1 MTVILKII
9 KYELRDVFRGKWLI
23 IYGILFWLMTDLL
36 LRFSGQSS
44 HVIMSLVNIVLI
56 FIPLVS
62 VIFGTL
68 YLYNSREFIV
78 LLLSQ
83 PINRMHLYIGMYIG
97 IAIPLVSGFTVGIS
111 IPILYSGLEN
121 ISELLAIIL
130 ILATGIILTLI
141 FLALAFMIALGT
153 EDRAKGLGFAI
164 LLWLFFTVIYDGLIL
179 IAIYLYSD
187 YPLEHATIFMSLM
200 NPIDLG
206 RIIILMQFDIAAMM
220 GYTGAV
226 FQRFFGSSLGLMIS
240 VGAMAIWIFWPLY
253 GGLRRFLRKDF

>member
-1 MTVILKII
+1 MNVILKII
-9 KYELRDVFRGKWLI
+9 KYELQDVFRGKWLI
-23 IYGILFWLMTDLL
+23 IYGMLFWLMTDLL

-56 FIPLVS
+56 FIPLIS

-83 PINRMHLYIGMYIG
+83 PINRMHLFMGMYIG
-97 IAIPLVSGFTVGIS
+97 IAIPLVSGFTIGII
-111 IPILYSGLEN
+111 IPFLYSGLEN
-121 ISELLAIIL
+121 NTGLLAIIL
-130 ILATGIILTLI
+130 LLGTGIILTLI
-141 FLALAFMIALGT
+141 FLALAFMIALST

-164 LLWLFFTVIYDGLIL
+164 LLWLFFTVVYDGLVL

-187 YPLEHATIFMSLM
+187 YPLEHATIFMSLL

-206 RIIILMQFDIAAMM
+206 RIMIVMQFDIAAMM

-226 FQRFFGSSLGLMIS
+226 FQRFFGSSMGLLFTA
-240 VGAMAIWIFWPLY
+240 GAMAIWIFWPLY
-253 GGLRRFLRKDF
+253 GGLKRFLRKDF